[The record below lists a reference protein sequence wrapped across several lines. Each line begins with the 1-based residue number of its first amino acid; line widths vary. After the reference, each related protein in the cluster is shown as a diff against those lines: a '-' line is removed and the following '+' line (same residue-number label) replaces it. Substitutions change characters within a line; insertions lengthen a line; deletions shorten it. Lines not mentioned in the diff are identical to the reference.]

1 MKAWAR
7 DNKAAINKYGMA
19 NELQVSS
26 WAIVVTI
33 TTKENEATTPVGA
46 TGWGYIHPPVNIH
59 KTTGNTPND
68 WDTETMYACMPNNWD
83 QWSGWTGYEPAPFN
97 GNPIYYDGIEDLFGF
112 GPSTGSNVSFDF
124 ETVGVPV
131 FGSAEYIA

>member
-1 MKAWAR
+1 
-7 DNKAAINKYGMA
+7 MA

-33 TTKENEATTPVGA
+33 TTRENEATTPVGA

-59 KTTGNTPND
+59 KTTGNTPNPNN

-83 QWSGWTGYEPAPFN
+83 QWSSWTGNEPFPLNNF
-97 GNPIYYDGIEDLFGF
+97 PVYYDGVKASDVL
-112 GPSTGSNVSFDF
+112 FDF
-124 ETVGVPV
+124 QTVGDPLN
-131 FGSAEYIA
+131 GTAEYIA